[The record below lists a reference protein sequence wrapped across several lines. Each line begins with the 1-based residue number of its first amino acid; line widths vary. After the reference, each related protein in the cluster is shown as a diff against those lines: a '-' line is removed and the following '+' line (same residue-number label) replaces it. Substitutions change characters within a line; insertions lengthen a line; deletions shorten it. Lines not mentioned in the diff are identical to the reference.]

1 MSIYHLQ
8 ELLRFLF
15 REAKIHNAI
24 LFFDECEC
32 LFESRNSRPNPSLG
46 ILLTEVGTYGTHR
59 IECEKEGKKFL
70 GLEGKGQDMFKF
82 VQ

>member
-1 MSIYHLQ
+1 MFSINEFINVTIMIPYLQ

-32 LFESRNSRPNPSLG
+32 LFESRNSRPNPGLG
-46 ILLTEVGTYGTHR
+46 VLLTEVRVLIYCT
-59 IECEKEGKKFL
+59 C
-70 GLEGKGQDMFKF
+70 
-82 VQ
+82 V